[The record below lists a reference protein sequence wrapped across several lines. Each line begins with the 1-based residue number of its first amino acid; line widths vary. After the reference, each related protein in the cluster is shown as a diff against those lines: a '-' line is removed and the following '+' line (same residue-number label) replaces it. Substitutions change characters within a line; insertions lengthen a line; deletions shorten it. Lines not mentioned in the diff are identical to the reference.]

1 MHKILMMMAVQQAT
15 RHVHCPTCRAR
26 TKVTDIALVDAGRSA
41 AKEEGQS
48 AALADEEQIAV
59 SGSYSTK
66 VCGPPTQGHN
76 NIIQV
81 MSDLDVMADR
91 VYYNRGFSF
100 PSLLS
105 RAFPSNTNISHL
117 MNSYRHQIKYIVV
130 FSHAHSLQSFVSRK
144 TTFLCVSFP
153 IFL

>member
-26 TKVTDIALVDAGRSA
+26 TRVTDIALVDAGRSA

-66 VCGPPTQGHN
+66 VCGPPTQGHDS
-76 NIIQV
+76 IIQAR
-81 MSDLDVMADR
+81 DLGIYGRWTLLQQR
-91 VYYNRGFSF
+91 VFF
-100 PSLLS
+100 PIPTFQS
-105 RAFPSNTNISHL
+105 I
-117 MNSYRHQIKYIVV
+117 
-130 FSHAHSLQSFVSRK
+130 SLQHK
-144 TTFLCVSFP
+144 YLTLDQKLQTP
-153 IFL
+153 N